1 LFKNLAGVNI
11 DETIYSTLENDGS
24 GIFREPRAG
33 AYHKHEKAGETQQ
46 EVHVGE
52 MRINAVNGKGEDHNN
67 IRWGGSSDLDV
78 RREMWY
84 IPLGYQSILM
94 PSFFSCGLE
103 DALLSSTDIPG
114 MSDFLATD
122 LALFFGPPSSELFD
136 TSVEASIDWSMA
148 MPEGRFRR
156 SHENWVRISR
166 MFLIRAGAFNLHV
179 PPSMMRIPKRTR
191 ATWI

>member
-78 RREMWY
+78 RREM
-84 IPLGYQSILM
+84 
-94 PSFFSCGLE
+94 
-103 DALLSSTDIPG
+103 
-114 MSDFLATD
+114 
-122 LALFFGPPSSELFD
+122 
-136 TSVEASIDWSMA
+136 
-148 MPEGRFRR
+148 
-156 SHENWVRISR
+156 
-166 MFLIRAGAFNLHV
+166 
-179 PPSMMRIPKRTR
+179 
-191 ATWI
+191 